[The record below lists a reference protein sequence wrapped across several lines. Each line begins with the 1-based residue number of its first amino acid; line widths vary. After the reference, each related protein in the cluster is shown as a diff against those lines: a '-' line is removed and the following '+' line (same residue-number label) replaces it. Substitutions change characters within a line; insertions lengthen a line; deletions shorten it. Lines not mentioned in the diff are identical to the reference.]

1 MQDSHFIRLYRV
13 RPVRFNL
20 QLKGN
25 LSMVGEEQEDE
36 SLRLIGCGCA
46 GKAALKA
53 KDRIGRDKTTY
64 GSEWQLREARK

>member
-1 MQDSHFIRLYRV
+1 
-13 RPVRFNL
+13 
-20 QLKGN
+20 
-25 LSMVGEEQEDE
+25 MVGEEQEDE